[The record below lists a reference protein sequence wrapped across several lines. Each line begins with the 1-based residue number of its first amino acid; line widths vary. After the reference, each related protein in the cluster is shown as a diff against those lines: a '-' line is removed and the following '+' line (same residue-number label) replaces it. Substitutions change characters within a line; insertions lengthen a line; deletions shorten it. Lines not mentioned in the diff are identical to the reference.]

1 MLNAFIGKSEQPG
14 DSELSAALG
23 PSKVLWDR
31 LLAELSKEQLVTG
44 WEWHSYSVKA
54 GWSLRVQRNKRNILY
69 MVPRTGGLPD
79 AGGLPR
85 SDGLPDAGELP
96 RSGGLPDAGGLPRA
110 GGFLA
115 AFGFGDKALAAI
127 RAGKFP
133 PAVMELIASAR
144 KYAEGTGVRLE
155 VKGPKDVDVVK
166 KLAAIKVAN

>member
-1 MLNAFIGKSEQPG
+1 MGVAFLLRESR
-14 DSELSAALG
+14 LVVARAAQQ
-23 PSKVLWDR
+23 
-31 LLAELSKEQLVTG
+31 AEHPLYG
-44 WEWHSYSVKA
+44 APHRRIA
-54 GWSLRVQRNKRNILY
+54 GRGRTA
-69 MVPRTGGLPD
+69 PRG
-79 AGGLPR
+79 
-85 SDGLPDAGELP
+85 GLPDAGELP

-110 GGFLA
+110 RGFLA
-115 AFGFGDKALAAI
+115 AFVFGDKALAAI

>member
-1 MLNAFIGKSEQPG
+1 
-14 DSELSAALG
+14 
-23 PSKVLWDR
+23 
-31 LLAELSKEQLVTG
+31 
-44 WEWHSYSVKA
+44 
-54 GWSLRVQRNKRNILY
+54 
-69 MVPRTGGLPD
+69 
-79 AGGLPR
+79 
-85 SDGLPDAGELP
+85 LPDAGELP

-110 GGFLA
+110 ADCRTRADCPAAADCRTGGLPRSGGLPDAGGLPRSGGLPDAGGLPRARGFLA
-115 AFGFGDKALAAI
+115 AFVFGDKALAAI

>member
-1 MLNAFIGKSEQPG
+1 MVNAFIGKSEQPG

-23 PSKVLWDR
+23 ASRVLWDK
-31 LLAELSKEQLVTG
+31 LLAELSKEQLITG

-54 GWSLRVQRNKRNILY
+54 GWSLRLQRKERNILY
-69 MVPRTGGLPD
+69 MVPR
-79 AGGLPR
+79 
-85 SDGLPDAGELP
+85 S
-96 RSGGLPDAGGLPRA
+96 

-115 AFGFGDKALAAI
+115 AFVFGDKALAAI

-133 PAVMELIASAR
+133 PTVMELIASAR

-155 VKGPKDVDVVK
+155 VKGPKDIAIVK